1 MKLLLAGLDVVVCV
15 TVDIFIGAVSGAVV
29 ELCDEAIYKHFT
41 FRDKTTTMTM
51 SLLLHNNRSTHTYYS
66 RQAAAAA
73 AFAPAANF

>member
-41 FRDKTTTMTM
+41 SETK
-51 SLLLHNNRSTHTYYS
+51 
-66 RQAAAAA
+66 RQ
-73 AFAPAANF
+73 